1 MRELTAGYMTYYN
14 KEETRSDRENIQKPA
29 CRILRNE
36 ENATAGNSGKLKG
49 SNGVMQTDRKEAL
62 RYLGLG
68 KHEPDPETERLLEEC
83 IRETEKAADLR
94 HLIREYPL
102 TIEDDGTIDGGCF
115 RVKSANLKKNLSGCD
130 SVLVMAVTVGAEVDR
145 LLARY
150 GKLSV
155 AKAVVMQAVAAAMV
169 EAYCNELN
177 AMWKKEYL
185 EKGLYLRPRF
195 SPGYGDFP
203 LSAQKQILD
212 GLEAGKR
219 IGITLTEGFLMLPS
233 KSVTAVIG
241 VSRAP
246 AACVIEGCEACRKKD
261 CAFRR

>member
-1 MRELTAGYMTYYN
+1 
-14 KEETRSDRENIQKPA
+14 
-29 CRILRNE
+29 
-36 ENATAGNSGKLKG
+36 
-49 SNGVMQTDRKEAL
+49 MQTDRKEAL

-83 IRETEKAADLR
+83 IREAESAADFR

-102 TIEDDGTIDGGCF
+102 IMEDDGTINGGCF
-115 RVKSANLKKNLSGCD
+115 RVKSENLRKNLAGCD
-130 SVLVMAVTVGAEVDR
+130 SVLVMAVTVGAQVDR

-155 AKAVVMQAVAAAMV
+155 AKAVVG
-169 EAYCNELN
+169 
-177 AMWKKEYL
+177 WKKEYL

-203 LSAQKQILD
+203 LSAQKEILD

-219 IGITLTEGFLMLPS
+219 IGITLTEGYLMMPS

-241 VSRAP
+241 VSRTP
-246 AACVIEGCEACRKKD
+246 AACTIEGCEACGKKD
-261 CAFRR
+261 CAFRRCQD

>member
-1 MRELTAGYMTYYN
+1 
-14 KEETRSDRENIQKPA
+14 
-29 CRILRNE
+29 
-36 ENATAGNSGKLKG
+36 
-49 SNGVMQTDRKEAL
+49 MQTDRKEAL

-83 IRETEKAADLR
+83 IREAERAAEFR
-94 HLIREYPL
+94 HLVREYPL
-102 TIEDDGTIDGGCF
+102 SVEEDGTVDGGCF

-155 AKAVVMQAVAAAMV
+155 AKAVVMQAAAAAMV

-185 EKGLYLRPRF
+185 EKGL
-195 SPGYGDFP
+195 
-203 LSAQKQILD
+203 LSARLASLDHTDRGISDAALEIGDSGDRGEPDTGSLCDRGMRGVRKERLRVQKI
-212 GLEAGKR
+212 
-219 IGITLTEGFLMLPS
+219 S
-233 KSVTAVIG
+233 
-241 VSRAP
+241 
-246 AACVIEGCEACRKKD
+246 
-261 CAFRR
+261 

>member
-1 MRELTAGYMTYYN
+1 
-14 KEETRSDRENIQKPA
+14 
-29 CRILRNE
+29 
-36 ENATAGNSGKLKG
+36 
-49 SNGVMQTDRKEAL
+49 MQTDRKEAL

-68 KHEPDPETERLLEEC
+68 KHEPDPETERLLKEC
-83 IRETEKAADLR
+83 IREAERAAEFR
-94 HLIREYPL
+94 HLVREYPL
-102 TIEDDGTIDGGCF
+102 SVEEDGTVDGGCF

-155 AKAVVMQAVAAAMV
+155 AKAVVMQAAAAAMV

-177 AMWKKEYL
+177 AGWKKEYL

-219 IGITLTEGFLMLPS
+219 IGITLTEGYLMMPFRMPYSSS
-233 KSVTAVIG
+233 KILKTENLCRKTPCLWTICKT
-241 VSRAP
+241 VSR
-246 AACVIEGCEACRKKD
+246 
-261 CAFRR
+261 

>member
-1 MRELTAGYMTYYN
+1 MRELTAGYMIYYN
-14 KEETRSDRENIQKPA
+14 KEETRSDRENIQKPT
-29 CRILRNE
+29 CRILRNV

-49 SNGVMQTDRKEAL
+49 SNGVMQTDRKEVL

-83 IRETEKAADLR
+83 IREAERAAEFR
-94 HLIREYPL
+94 HLVREYPL
-102 TIEDDGTIDGGCF
+102 SVEEDGNVDGGCF
-115 RVKSANLKKNLSGCD
+115 RVKSANLQKNLSGCD
-130 SVLVMAVTVGAEVDR
+130 SVLVMAATVGAEVDR

-155 AKAVVMQAVAAAMV
+155 AKAVVMQAAAAAMV

-185 EKGLYLRPRF
+185 ENGLYLRPRF

-203 LSAQKQILD
+203 LSVQKQILD

-219 IGITLTEGFLMLPS
+219 IGITLTEGYLMMPS

-241 VSRAP
+241 VSRTP
-246 AACVIEGCEACRKKD
+246 AACVIEGCEACGKKD

>member
-1 MRELTAGYMTYYN
+1 
-14 KEETRSDRENIQKPA
+14 
-29 CRILRNE
+29 
-36 ENATAGNSGKLKG
+36 
-49 SNGVMQTDRKEAL
+49 MQTDRKEAL

-83 IRETEKAADLR
+83 IREAERAAEFR
-94 HLIREYPL
+94 HLVREYPL
-102 TIEDDGTIDGGCF
+102 SVEEDGTVDGGCF

-155 AKAVVMQAVAAAMV
+155 AKAVVMQAAAAAMV

-177 AMWKKEYL
+177 AGWKKEYL

-195 SPGYGDFP
+195 SPGYGDFS
-203 LSAQKQILD
+203 LSVQKQILD

-233 KSVTAVIG
+233 KSAVIG
-241 VSRAP
+241 VSRTP
-246 AACVIEGCEACRKKD
+246 AACVIEGCEACGKKD

>member
-1 MRELTAGYMTYYN
+1 
-14 KEETRSDRENIQKPA
+14 
-29 CRILRNE
+29 
-36 ENATAGNSGKLKG
+36 
-49 SNGVMQTDRKEAL
+49 MQTDRKEAL

-83 IRETEKAADLR
+83 IREAESAADFR
-94 HLIREYPL
+94 HLVREYPL
-102 TIEDDGTIDGGCF
+102 LCGRGRNDRWRLLSGKE
-115 RVKSANLKKNLSGCD
+115 RKLKKEPVGCD

-155 AKAVVMQAVAAAMV
+155 AKAVVMQAAAAAMV

-177 AMWKKEYL
+177 ARWKKEYL

-203 LSAQKQILD
+203 LSAQN
-212 GLEAGKR
+212 R
-219 IGITLTEGFLMLPS
+219 SLTDWRQENGS
-233 KSVTAVIG
+233 GSH
-241 VSRAP
+241 
-246 AACVIEGCEACRKKD
+246 
-261 CAFRR
+261 

>member
-1 MRELTAGYMTYYN
+1 
-14 KEETRSDRENIQKPA
+14 
-29 CRILRNE
+29 
-36 ENATAGNSGKLKG
+36 
-49 SNGVMQTDRKEAL
+49 MQTDRKEAL

-68 KHEPDPETERLLEEC
+68 NHEPDAGTEKLLEEC
-83 IRETEKAADLR
+83 IREAEGAAQFH

-102 TIEDDGTIDGGCF
+102 TIEADGTIDGGCF
-115 RVKSANLKKNLSGCD
+115 RVKSRNLQKNLSGCE
-130 SVLVMAVTVGAEVDR
+130 SVLVMAATAGAGVDR

-155 AKAVVMQAVAAAMV
+155 AKAVVMQAAAAAMI

-177 AMWKKEYL
+177 AAWKKEYL

-203 LSAQKQILD
+203 LSAQKQVLD

-219 IGITLTEGFLMLPS
+219 IGITLTEGYLMMPS

-241 VSRAP
+241 VSRTP
-246 AACVIEGCEACRKKD
+246 ASCTIEGCEACGKKD

>member
-1 MRELTAGYMTYYN
+1 M
-14 KEETRSDRENIQKPA
+14 
-29 CRILRNE
+29 
-36 ENATAGNSGKLKG
+36 
-49 SNGVMQTDRKEAL
+49 
-62 RYLGLG
+62 
-68 KHEPDPETERLLEEC
+68 
-83 IRETEKAADLR
+83 
-94 HLIREYPL
+94 REYPL
-102 TIEDDGTIDGGCF
+102 SVEEDGTIDGGCF

-155 AKAVVMQAVAAAMV
+155 AKAVVMQAAAAAMV

-177 AMWKKEYL
+177 AGWKKEYL

-203 LSAQKQILD
+203 LSVQKQILD

-241 VSRAP
+241 VSRTP
-246 AACVIEGCEACRKKD
+246 AACVIEGCEACGKKD

>member
-1 MRELTAGYMTYYN
+1 
-14 KEETRSDRENIQKPA
+14 
-29 CRILRNE
+29 
-36 ENATAGNSGKLKG
+36 
-49 SNGVMQTDRKEAL
+49 MQTDRKETL

-83 IRETEKAADLR
+83 IREAESAADFR

-102 TIEDDGTIDGGCF
+102 IMEDDGTINGGCF
-115 RVKSANLKKNLSGCD
+115 RVKSENLRKNLAGCD
-130 SVLVMAVTVGAEVDR
+130 SVLVMAVTVGAQVDR

-155 AKAVVMQAVAAAMV
+155 AKAVVMQAAAAAMV

-177 AMWKKEYL
+177 AGWKKEYL

-203 LSAQKQILD
+203 LSAQKEILD

-219 IGITLTEGFLMLPS
+219 IGITLTEGYLMMPS

-241 VSRAP
+241 VSRTP
-246 AACVIEGCEACRKKD
+246 AACTIEGCEACGKKD
-261 CAFRR
+261 CVFRRCQD

>member
-1 MRELTAGYMTYYN
+1 
-14 KEETRSDRENIQKPA
+14 
-29 CRILRNE
+29 
-36 ENATAGNSGKLKG
+36 
-49 SNGVMQTDRKEAL
+49 MQTDRKEAL

-83 IRETEKAADLR
+83 IREAERAAEFR
-94 HLIREYPL
+94 HLVREYPL
-102 TIEDDGTIDGGCF
+102 SVEEDGTVDGGCF

-155 AKAVVMQAVAAAMV
+155 AKAVVMQAAAAAMV

-185 EKGLYLRPRF
+185 KKRALSETKIFTGLRRF
-195 SPGYGDFP
+195 S

-219 IGITLTEGFLMLPS
+219 IGITLTEGFLMFALQN
-233 KSVTAVIG
+233 
-241 VSRAP
+241 R
-246 AACVIEGCEACRKKD
+246 
-261 CAFRR
+261 

>member
-1 MRELTAGYMTYYN
+1 
-14 KEETRSDRENIQKPA
+14 
-29 CRILRNE
+29 
-36 ENATAGNSGKLKG
+36 
-49 SNGVMQTDRKEAL
+49 MQTDRKEAL

-83 IRETEKAADLR
+83 IREAESAADFR

-102 TIEDDGTIDGGCF
+102 IMEDDGTINGGCF
-115 RVKSANLKKNLSGCD
+115 WVKSENLRKNLAGCD
-130 SVLVMAVTVGAEVDR
+130 SVLVMAVTVGAQVDR

-155 AKAVVMQAVAAAMV
+155 AKAVVMQAAAAAMV

-177 AMWKKEYL
+177 AGWKKEYL

-203 LSAQKQILD
+203 LSAQKEILD

-219 IGITLTEGFLMLPS
+219 IGITLTEGYLMMPS

-241 VSRAP
+241 VSRTP
-246 AACVIEGCEACRKKD
+246 AACTIEGCEACGKKD
-261 CAFRR
+261 CAFRRRQD

>member
-1 MRELTAGYMTYYN
+1 
-14 KEETRSDRENIQKPA
+14 
-29 CRILRNE
+29 
-36 ENATAGNSGKLKG
+36 
-49 SNGVMQTDRKEAL
+49 MQTDRKEAL

-83 IRETEKAADLR
+83 IREAESAADFR

-102 TIEDDGTIDGGCF
+102 IMEDDGTINGGCF
-115 RVKSANLKKNLSGCD
+115 RVKSENLRKNLAGCD
-130 SVLVMAVTVGAEVDR
+130 SVLVMAVTVGAQVDR

-155 AKAVVMQAVAAAMV
+155 AKAVVMQAAAAAMV

-177 AMWKKEYL
+177 AGWKKEYL
-185 EKGLYLRPRF
+185 EKD
-195 SPGYGDFP
+195 GDFP
-203 LSAQKQILD
+203 LSAQKEILD

-219 IGITLTEGFLMLPS
+219 IGITLTEGYLMMPS

-241 VSRAP
+241 VSRTP
-246 AACVIEGCEACRKKD
+246 AACTIEGCEACGKKD
-261 CAFRR
+261 CAFRRCQD

>member
-1 MRELTAGYMTYYN
+1 MAG
-14 KEETRSDRENIQKPA
+14 
-29 CRILRNE
+29 
-36 ENATAGNSGKLKG
+36 
-49 SNGVMQTDRKEAL
+49 
-62 RYLGLG
+62 
-68 KHEPDPETERLLEEC
+68 
-83 IRETEKAADLR
+83 
-94 HLIREYPL
+94 
-102 TIEDDGTIDGGCF
+102 
-115 RVKSANLKKNLSGCD
+115 
-130 SVLVMAVTVGAEVDR
+130 TVGSEVDR

-155 AKAVVMQAVAAAMV
+155 AKAVVMQAAAAAMV

-241 VSRAP
+241 GEPGTGSLCDRGMRGVRKERLRVQKVS
-246 AACVIEGCEACRKKD
+246 
-261 CAFRR
+261 